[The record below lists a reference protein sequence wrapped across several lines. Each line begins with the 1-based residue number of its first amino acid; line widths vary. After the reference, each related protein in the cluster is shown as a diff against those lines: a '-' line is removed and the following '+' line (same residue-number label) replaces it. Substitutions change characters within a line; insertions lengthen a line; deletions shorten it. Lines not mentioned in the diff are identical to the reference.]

1 MPYIFGKLWHLAIIW
16 AIRKAFQCILQ
27 SVRILLANHT
37 RISPTSENDSYIIW
51 CVPPSTWW
59 WKEVHPPPPH
69 AHYTWAASTPP
80 TPSQCGPSRQSVTK
94 SRRPGQLSGPS
105 GPSPVFPTFPT
116 PVIWAT
122 RGYWTCFFC
131 QENRSPPKLILTMK
145 LKDSTAWYCDVW
157 YQVLCDVE
165 YCKRIL
171 NIKGCVW
178 YWSIFSH
185 NFHLWNR
192 IRLITL
198 NQ

>member
-1 MPYIFGKLWHLAIIW
+1 MCKIYVQRPQSNSWWKKRPPILCLLKLLHPHCLISYIWYKLYI
-16 AIRKAFQCILQ
+16 
-27 SVRILLANHT
+27 V
-37 RISPTSENDSYIIW
+37 YIIW

-94 SRRPGQLSGPS
+94 SRRPGQLSGTS

-122 RGYWTCFFC
+122 RGYWICFFC

-145 LKDSTAWYCDVW
+145 LKDSTAWYCDV
-157 YQVLCDVE
+157 
-165 YCKRIL
+165 
-171 NIKGCVW
+171 
-178 YWSIFSH
+178 
-185 NFHLWNR
+185 
-192 IRLITL
+192 
-198 NQ
+198 

>member
-1 MPYIFGKLWHLAIIW
+1 MP
-16 AIRKAFQCILQ
+16 
-27 SVRILLANHT
+27 T
-37 RISPTSENDSYIIW
+37 RAAPPTLSYIIYMIW
-51 CVPPSTWW
+51 IIYCIYYMMYAAVYLVVERS
-59 WKEVHPPPPH
+59 PPPHAH

-80 TPSQCGPSRQSVTK
+80 TLSQCGPSRQSVTK
-94 SRRPGQLSGPS
+94 SRRPGQLSGAS

-131 QENRSPPKLILTMK
+131 QENRSPQKLIFTMK

-165 YCKRIL
+165 YCERIL